1 MGGILSVVGPR
12 ILIPT
17 FFIGHKVST
26 LDDPVQIAQT
36 IAFSFLFISFAFL
49 IFSKEPWI
57 ALIPGI
63 AALAYYMMIRDRDRC
78 RQPLCDKCCSATLI
92 GVSRIEQ
99 YRYADWMLTTPLML
113 LAILVTNNASLLTI
127 TGTLGAD
134 IVMILS
140 GFFGAQASSETLK
153 MGLFSVGCI
162 AFIPILYI
170 LSTMKKA
177 KYAVLLTLIMW
188 ILYPILWIVDEKA
201 LITKDNANITYSV
214 MDVVAKVG
222 LVNLLHV

>member
-36 IAFSFLFISFAFL
+36 IAFSFLFVSFTFL

-57 ALIPGI
+57 ALIPGV
-63 AALAYYMMIRDRDRC
+63 ASLAYYMMIRDRM
-78 RQPLCDKCCSATLI
+78 
-92 GVSRIEQ
+92 RIEQ

-127 TGTLGAD
+127 TGTLAAD

-140 GFFGAQASSETLK
+140 GFFGAQASSDTLK

>member
-63 AALAYYMMIRDRDRC
+63 AALAYYMMIRDRM
-78 RQPLCDKCCSATLI
+78 
-92 GVSRIEQ
+92 RIEQ
-99 YRYADWMLTTPLML
+99 YRYADWILTSPLML
-113 LAILVTNNASLLTI
+113 LAILVTNNASLSTI

-140 GFFGAQASSETLK
+140 SFFGAQASSDTLK

-162 AFIPILYI
+162 AFIHILYI

-177 KYAVLLTLIMW
+177 KYAVLLMISMW
-188 ILYPILWIVDEKA
+188 ILYPILRIVDEKA

>member
-17 FFIGHKVST
+17 FFIGQKVST
-26 LDDPVQIAQT
+26 LDDPVQNAQT
-36 IAFSFLFISFAFL
+36 IAFSFLFVSFAFL

-57 ALIPGI
+57 ALIPGV
-63 AALAYYMMIRDRDRC
+63 ASLAYYMMIRDRM
-78 RQPLCDKCCSATLI
+78 
-92 GVSRIEQ
+92 RIEQ

-127 TGTLGAD
+127 TGTLAAD

-140 GFFGAQASSETLK
+140 GFFGAQASSDTLK

>member
-36 IAFSFLFISFAFL
+36 IAFSLLFVSFAFL

-63 AALAYYMMIRDRDRC
+63 AALAYYMMIRDRM
-78 RQPLCDKCCSATLI
+78 
-92 GVSRIEQ
+92 RIEQ
-99 YRYADWMLTTPLML
+99 YRYADWILTSPLML
-113 LAILVTNNASLLTI
+113 LAILVTNNASLSTI

-140 GFFGAQASSETLK
+140 SFFGAQASSDTLK
-153 MGLFSVGCI
+153 MGLFSVGCV
-162 AFIPILYI
+162 AFIHILYI

-177 KYAVLLTLIMW
+177 KYAVLLMIIMW
-188 ILYPILWIVDEKA
+188 ILYPILRIVDEKA

>member
-36 IAFSFLFISFAFL
+36 IAFSLLFVSFAFL

-57 ALIPGI
+57 ALIPGV
-63 AALAYYMMIRDRDRC
+63 ASLAYYMMIRD
-78 RQPLCDKCCSATLI
+78 KSH
-92 GVSRIEQ
+92 IEQ
-99 YRYADWMLTTPLML
+99 YRYADWILTSPLML
-113 LAILVTNNASLLTI
+113 LAILVTNNASLSTI

-140 GFFGAQASSETLK
+140 SFFGAQASSDTLK

-162 AFIPILYI
+162 AFIHILYI

-177 KYAVLLTLIMW
+177 KYAVLLMIIMW
-188 ILYPILWIVDEKA
+188 ILYPILRIVDEKA

-222 LVNLLHV
+222 LVNLLYV

>member
-36 IAFSFLFISFAFL
+36 IAFSLIFVSFAFL

-57 ALIPGI
+57 ALIPGV
-63 AALAYYMMIRDRDRC
+63 ASLAYYMMIRD
-78 RQPLCDKCCSATLI
+78 KSH
-92 GVSRIEQ
+92 IEQ
-99 YRYADWMLTTPLML
+99 YRYADWILTSPLML

-140 GFFGAQASSETLK
+140 SFFGAQASSDTLK

-162 AFIPILYI
+162 AFIHILYI

-177 KYAVLLTLIMW
+177 KYAVLLMIIMW
-188 ILYPILWIVDEKA
+188 ILYPILRIVDEKS
-201 LITKDNANITYSV
+201 LITKDNVNITYSV

>member
-36 IAFSFLFISFAFL
+36 IAFSFLFVSFAFL

-57 ALIPGI
+57 ALIPGV
-63 AALAYYMMIRDRDRC
+63 ASLAYYMMIRDRM
-78 RQPLCDKCCSATLI
+78 
-92 GVSRIEQ
+92 RIEQ

-127 TGTLGAD
+127 TGTLAAD

-140 GFFGAQASSETLK
+140 GFFGAQASSDTLK

>member
-17 FFIGHKVST
+17 FFIGQKVST

-36 IAFSFLFISFAFL
+36 IAFSFLFVSFAFL

-57 ALIPGI
+57 ALIPGV
-63 AALAYYMMIRDRDRC
+63 ASLAYYMMIRD
-78 RQPLCDKCCSATLI
+78 KSH
-92 GVSRIEQ
+92 IEQ

-140 GFFGAQASSETLK
+140 GFFGAQASSDTLK

-177 KYAVLLTLIMW
+177 RYAVLLTLIMW

>member
-36 IAFSFLFISFAFL
+36 IAFSLLFVSFAFL

-63 AALAYYMMIRDRDRC
+63 AALAYYMMIRDRMRC
-78 RQPLCDKCCSATLI
+78 RQPLCES
-92 GVSRIEQ
+92 VSRIEQ
-99 YRYADWMLTTPLML
+99 YRYADWILTSPLML
-113 LAILVTNNASLLTI
+113 LAILVTNNASLSTI

-140 GFFGAQASSETLK
+140 SFFGAQASSDTLK

-162 AFIPILYI
+162 AFIHILYI

-177 KYAVLLTLIMW
+177 KYAVLLMISMW
-188 ILYPILWIVDEKA
+188 ILYPILRIVDEKA

>member
-63 AALAYYMMIRDRDRC
+63 AALAYYMMIRDR
-78 RQPLCDKCCSATLI
+78 I
-92 GVSRIEQ
+92 RIEQ
-99 YRYADWMLTTPLML
+99 YRYADWILTSPLML
-113 LAILVTNNASLLTI
+113 LAILVTNNASLSTI

-140 GFFGAQASSETLK
+140 SFFGAQASSDTLK
-153 MGLFSVGCI
+153 MGLFSVGCV
-162 AFIPILYI
+162 AFIHILYI

-177 KYAVLLTLIMW
+177 KYAVLLMIIMW
-188 ILYPILWIVDEKA
+188 ILYPILRIVDEKA